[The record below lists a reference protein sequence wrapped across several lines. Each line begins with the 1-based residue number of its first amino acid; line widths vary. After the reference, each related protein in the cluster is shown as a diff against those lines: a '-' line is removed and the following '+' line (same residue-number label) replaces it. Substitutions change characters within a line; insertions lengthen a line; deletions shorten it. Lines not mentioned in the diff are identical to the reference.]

1 MEIQN
6 SDSINEILPR
16 YCEGDVSDEERKR
29 VDEWIAQSDEN
40 YRIVRQIYILYL
52 ATDTMN
58 IQTKVD
64 TEKALSQ
71 VGRRMSVSHKTTWL
85 QWVQRVAAILFIPLL
100 ITLFTQNFY
109 QKSQIAQMIEV
120 RTNPG
125 MTTTVNLP
133 DGTIVHLNSE
143 STLSYPSYFDGGI
156 RNVHLTGEAFF
167 SVTKDKTKRF
177 VVSTPHN
184 TSVEVL
190 GTCFNVEAFDKD
202 MLVSTTIV
210 EGKVNFTYTK
220 NEQLKAVPLKP
231 GQKLVY
237 DPKLSQVQIYA
248 TSGET
253 ETAWKDGK
261 IVFLNTPLP
270 QALHM
275 LEKRYNVEFVI
286 VNDQL
291 REEFF
296 TGYFTH
302 QRLDRILEIFK
313 ISSNI
318 KWRYINT
325 ENAENEKTKIEIY

>member
-1 MEIQN
+1 METQN
-6 SDSINEILPR
+6 SDRINEILPR
-16 YCEGDVSDEERKR
+16 YCEGDISDEERKL
-29 VDEWIAQSDEN
+29 VDEWIGQSDEN
-40 YRIVRQIYILYL
+40 YQIARQIHILYL
-52 ATDTMN
+52 TTDTMN
-58 IQTKVD
+58 ILTKVD

-71 VGRRMSVSHKTTWL
+71 VGRRMSVSNKAIWL
-85 QWVQRVAAILFIPLL
+85 QWTQRVAAILFIPLL
-100 ITLFTQNFY
+100 IALFVQNFH
-109 QKSQIAQMIEV
+109 QKSQIAELIEIK
-120 RTNPG
+120 TNPG

-133 DGTIVHLNSE
+133 DGSVVHLNSE
-143 STLSYPSYFDGGI
+143 SSLSYPSYFNEGV

-167 SVTKDKTKRF
+167 SVTKDKKKRF
-177 VVSTPHN
+177 IVSTPHN

-190 GTCFNVEAFDKD
+190 GTCFNVEAFEKD
-202 MLVSTTIV
+202 MLVSTTLV
-210 EGKVNFTYTK
+210 EGKVNFIYTT
-220 NEQLKAVPLKP
+220 NNQFKAVALKP

-237 DPKLSQVQIYA
+237 DSKLSQTQIY
-248 TSGET
+248 TTTGEA

-291 REEFF
+291 RKEFF

-302 QRLDRILEIFK
+302 QRLDRILEIFR

-318 KWRYINT
+318 EWRYINT
-325 ENAENEKTKIEIY
+325 ENTEYEKTRIEIY